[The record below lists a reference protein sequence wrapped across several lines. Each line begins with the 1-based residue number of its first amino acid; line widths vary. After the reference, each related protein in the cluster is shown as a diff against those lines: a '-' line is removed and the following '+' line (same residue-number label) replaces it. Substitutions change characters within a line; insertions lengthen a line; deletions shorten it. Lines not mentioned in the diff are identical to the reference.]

1 MSAVLKLVQAPQF
14 TEQVDVDPA
23 GYSRDGH
30 SLQTAL
36 SYAHLWQAPVVR
48 YVVDRFS
55 EKGDIVLD
63 ASCASG
69 ASGIECALLGR
80 HFIGCAEDPA
90 FVKLAKAR
98 LSPADIAEVV
108 LHLQFINLK
117 RPVDVREFTNPFPL
131 YFDVDTFCELMN
143 LRGAIRGGKSH
154 VDGFIEFIVASILHG
169 HTVGHLTGYSSPH
182 GASSPQDQA
191 ALNRKRGESPS
202 YRAVPAR
209 IIKKAAA
216 LLRDG
221 VPAALQRGDIQRSI
235 FQAPMHDMPAVRTGS
250 VDLALVCPNQPGSK
264 YSEGLQSWLRSW
276 WLGVEGFASGQELSS
291 REAWADYANG
301 ALLETARVV
310 RKGGR
315 AVIRVGRGRLGTKP
329 VNFQEELSAVLKSC
343 LSPYWSVE
351 GTIVE
356 RYAKS
361 AGLIKGGSKSA
372 GEIAAEL
379 VVLRRK

>member
-30 SLQTAL
+30 SLQSAL

-55 EKGDIVLD
+55 SKGDTVLD
-63 ASCASG
+63 TSCASG
-69 ASGIECALLGR
+69 ASGVECLMLGR
-80 HFIGCAEDPA
+80 HFLGCAEDPA
-90 FVKLAKAR
+90 FVKLARAR

-117 RPVDVREFTNPFPL
+117 RPVDVREFSNPFPL

-143 LRGAIRGGKSH
+143 LRAAIRGGKGH
-154 VDGFIEFIVASILHG
+154 VDAFIEFIVASILHG
-169 HTVGHLTGYSSPH
+169 HTVAHLSGYSSPH
-182 GASSPQDQA
+182 GATSPTAQA
-191 ALNRKRGESPS
+191 TLNRKRGEVPS

-221 VPAALQRGDIQRSI
+221 IPTVLQRGDLERLVH
-235 FQAPMHDMPAVRTGS
+235 QAPMHDMAAVRTAS
-250 VDLALVCPNQPGSK
+250 VNLALVCPLQPGSQ

-276 WLGVEGFASGQELSS
+276 WLGVEPLTPEQQLTSQES
-291 REAWADYANG
+291 WADYVNG

-315 AVIRVGRGRLGTKP
+315 TVVRVGRGRLGTKP
-329 VNFQEELSAVLKSC
+329 VNYREELSAVLQSC
-343 LSPYWSVE
+343 LSPYWTVE

-361 AGLIKGGSKSA
+361 AGLLKGGSKSA
-372 GEIAAEL
+372 GDIAAEL